1 MPKRTDLKKI
11 LVIGSGPIVIGQ
23 AAEFDYAGTQA
34 CIALKEEGYK
44 VILINSN
51 PATIM
56 TDSIMADKIYME
68 PLTLEY
74 VAKILRFE
82 RPDAIIPGI
91 GGQTGLNLAMQL
103 YRKGVLRE
111 CGVELL
117 GTPAESID
125 QAEDREKFKELC
137 EKLGEPVIAS
147 KITYSIDGAIKAAE
161 EIGYPVVLRPAFT
174 LGGTGGGFANNKH
187 ELCDIMKN
195 ALKLSPVKQVL
206 VEKSIKGYKEIEFEV
221 IRDKE
226 DTAITVCSMENVDP
240 VGVHTGDSVVVAP
253 AQTLTSKE
261 YNMLKESAL
270 KIIRELKIEGG
281 CNIQYALDPQS
292 FKYYLIEVNPRV
304 SRSSALASK
313 ASGYPIARVT
323 AKIAIGMTLR
333 EIMLS
338 GTPACCEPAIDYVV
352 AKMSRFP
359 FDKFVSASNKLST
372 QMKATG
378 EVMSIGRT
386 LEEAFLKAVRSLEI
400 GVCHLYMQK
409 FTANSNKE
417 LLAYIED
424 GRDDRI
430 FAITQLIRNGVDLGI
445 ICNSTQ
451 MDMLFLEKFKKIVDC
466 EKELAACRFDKEM
479 LLKSKKMGFS
489 DMYIA
494 KLWNST
500 EEDVYNFRLN
510 HNISPVYKMIDAC
523 AAEFGSY
530 VSYFYS
536 TYEQENESIRSDKK
550 KVIVLGSGPIRIG
563 QGIEFDYSTVH
574 AVMTIRKCG
583 YEAIIINNNPETV
596 STDHTTSD
604 KLYFEPLTVED
615 VMNIVNLEKPEGVIA
630 SLGGQTAINLAEP
643 LMKRGVKII
652 GTDVAAIEKAE
663 NRDSFEKV
671 MAQLNIPQPKGTAVT
686 NIEDGIKAANKIG
699 YPVLVRPSYVLGGRA
714 MQMVSNEESLKI
726 YLKTAVEIDEDKP
739 VLVDKYICGKECEVD
754 AVCDG
759 TDVFVP
765 GIMEHVE
772 RTGIHSGDSIS
783 VYPTFSLSDN
793 VKNKILDYT
802 KRLGLGIGIIGLYNI
817 QYVVD
822 GNENVFVI
830 EANPRSSRTVPFVS
844 KATGYSLGDI
854 ATLVILG
861 ISLKEQGF
869 TEIYPK
875 ERERWY
881 VKAPA
886 FSFSKLRGLDAYLS
900 PEMKSTGEA
909 IGYDNTLTR
918 ALYKALRSSG
928 MSVVNYGTI
937 LVTIADRDKEEALPL
952 IRRFYNLGFNIE
964 ATAGTA
970 DFLKKHGIRTRKKAK
985 ISEGSEEILDSM
997 RQGYVTYVINTR
1009 DLGNINTETD
1019 GHYIRQ
1025 CAVENNITMFTALD
1039 TVRVLLD
1046 VLEEQTLMISTI
1058 DADKE

>member
-1 MPKRTDLKKI
+1 MPKRTDLEKI

-500 EEDVYNFRLN
+500 EEDVYNFRLS